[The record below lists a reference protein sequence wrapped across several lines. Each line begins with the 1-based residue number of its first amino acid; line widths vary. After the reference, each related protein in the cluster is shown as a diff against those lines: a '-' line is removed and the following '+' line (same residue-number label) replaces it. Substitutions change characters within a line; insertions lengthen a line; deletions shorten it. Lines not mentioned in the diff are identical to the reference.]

1 MIRFEQVGKRYANG
15 HVGLHELS
23 FRVRRGEFLFVTG
36 HSGAGKSTLLRL
48 LLAMERPTT
57 GKLLLAG
64 QDLATISN
72 AQIPFLR
79 RQIGVVFQ
87 NHQLLFDRTVFNN
100 VALPLQILGLSKA
113 EIVKRVDSALERVAL
128 SDKTDLYPGDL
139 STGQQQRVGIARAI
153 VHRPALLLAD
163 EPTGNLDPRLAAEI
177 MGGVRR
183 HQSLGHQRAD
193 RQSRPG
199 ADRTHAPS
207 HADPATRP
215 PDRRR
220 GGRRMSATRSP
231 KVSERVAPKP
241 ADPQPQKKK
250 HDHDD
255 DGPDFGT
262 LLRAWIESHRASL
275 LDSLRRLG
283 KQPIG
288 SFFTCLVMAV
298 ALSLPMG
305 LSLLL
310 NNVER
315 LGGSWQR
322 AAQIS
327 LYLNIDASAKDGE
340 SLRDDIKNLPG
351 VADAEYISRDQALE
365 EFQQQ
370 SGLGEAL
377 KELPQ
382 NPLPGVVLVTPNE
395 VDKPALEALRQKL
408 AEMPKVQQAQL
419 DLVWVERL
427 AAILKLGDRFVFGL
441 TVLLVSA
448 LLLVIGNTI
457 RLHIEN
463 RRTEIEVIKLV
474 GGTDSYVR
482 RPFLYMGALY
492 GFGAGILSWGVL
504 AFGLDW
510 LNDAVVGLAGL
521 YGSDFALAGVP
532 VADGLSL
539 LLGAVLLGYIGAWIA
554 VARHLRELA
563 PK

>member
-1 MIRFEQVGKRYANG
+1 
-15 HVGLHELS
+15 
-23 FRVRRGEFLFVTG
+23 
-36 HSGAGKSTLLRL
+36 
-48 LLAMERPTT
+48 
-57 GKLLLAG
+57 
-64 QDLATISN
+64 
-72 AQIPFLR
+72 
-79 RQIGVVFQ
+79 
-87 NHQLLFDRTVFNN
+87 
-100 VALPLQILGLSKA
+100 
-113 EIVKRVDSALERVAL
+113 
-128 SDKTDLYPGDL
+128 
-139 STGQQQRVGIARAI
+139 
-153 VHRPALLLAD
+153 
-163 EPTGNLDPRLAAEI
+163 
-177 MGGVRR
+177 
-183 HQSLGHQRAD
+183 
-193 RQSRPG
+193 
-199 ADRTHAPS
+199 
-207 HADPATRP
+207 
-215 PDRRR
+215 
-220 GGRRMSATRSP
+220 MSATRSP
-231 KVSERVAPKP
+231 KVAERVAPK
-241 ADPQPQKKK
+241 ASDQPPKKK
-250 HDHDD
+250 RNED
-255 DGPDFGT
+255 DGPDFST
-262 LLRAWIESHRASL
+262 LLHAWVESHRASL

-310 NNVER
+310 GNVER

-327 LYLNIDASAKDGE
+327 LYLQLDASPTEGE
-340 SLRDDIKNLPG
+340 SLSEQIKAIPG
-351 VADAEYISRDQALE
+351 VADAEFISKEKALD

-377 KELPQ
+377 KELPH
-382 NPLPGVVLVTPNE
+382 NPLPGVVLVTPDE
-395 VDKPALEALRQKL
+395 VDKAALEALRQRL
-408 AEMPKVQQAQL
+408 AELPKVQQAQL

-492 GFGAGILSWGVL
+492 GFGAGILSWAVL
-504 AFGLDW
+504 AFGLSW
-510 LNDAVVGLAGL
+510 LNEAVVGLAGL

-532 VADGLSL
+532 SADGLSL

>member
-1 MIRFEQVGKRYANG
+1 
-15 HVGLHELS
+15 L
-23 FRVRRGEFLFVTG
+23 
-36 HSGAGKSTLLRL
+36 
-48 LLAMERPTT
+48 
-57 GKLLLAG
+57 
-64 QDLATISN
+64 
-72 AQIPFLR
+72 
-79 RQIGVVFQ
+79 
-87 NHQLLFDRTVFNN
+87 
-100 VALPLQILGLSKA
+100 
-113 EIVKRVDSALERVAL
+113 
-128 SDKTDLYPGDL
+128 
-139 STGQQQRVGIARAI
+139 
-153 VHRPALLLAD
+153 
-163 EPTGNLDPRLAAEI
+163 
-177 MGGVRR
+177 
-183 HQSLGHQRAD
+183 
-193 RQSRPG
+193 
-199 ADRTHAPS
+199 
-207 HADPATRP
+207 
-215 PDRRR
+215 
-220 GGRRMSATRSP
+220 
-231 KVSERVAPKP
+231 
-241 ADPQPQKKK
+241 
-250 HDHDD
+250 
-255 DGPDFGT
+255 
-262 LLRAWIESHRASL
+262 
-275 LDSLRRLG
+275 
-283 KQPIG
+283 
-288 SFFTCLVMAV
+288 
-298 ALSLPMG
+298 
-305 LSLLL
+305 
-310 NNVER
+310 
-315 LGGSWQR
+315 
-322 AAQIS
+322 
-327 LYLNIDASAKDGE
+327 
-340 SLRDDIKNLPG
+340 
-351 VADAEYISRDQALE
+351 
-365 EFQQQ
+365 Q

-377 KELPQ
+377 KELPE

-408 AEMPKVQQAQL
+408 SELPKVQQAQL

>member
-1 MIRFEQVGKRYANG
+1 
-15 HVGLHELS
+15 
-23 FRVRRGEFLFVTG
+23 
-36 HSGAGKSTLLRL
+36 
-48 LLAMERPTT
+48 
-57 GKLLLAG
+57 
-64 QDLATISN
+64 
-72 AQIPFLR
+72 
-79 RQIGVVFQ
+79 
-87 NHQLLFDRTVFNN
+87 
-100 VALPLQILGLSKA
+100 
-113 EIVKRVDSALERVAL
+113 
-128 SDKTDLYPGDL
+128 
-139 STGQQQRVGIARAI
+139 
-153 VHRPALLLAD
+153 
-163 EPTGNLDPRLAAEI
+163 
-177 MGGVRR
+177 
-183 HQSLGHQRAD
+183 
-193 RQSRPG
+193 
-199 ADRTHAPS
+199 
-207 HADPATRP
+207 
-215 PDRRR
+215 
-220 GGRRMSATRSP
+220 MSATRSP
-231 KVSERVAPKP
+231 KVSDRVAPKA
-241 ADPQPQKKK
+241 ADPAPQKQKK
-250 HDHDD
+250 RQDHDD
-255 DGPDFGT
+255 DGPDFNT
-262 LLRAWIESHRASL
+262 LLAAWLESHRSSL

-288 SFFTCLVMAV
+288 SFFTCLVMAI

-310 NNVER
+310 SNVER

-327 LYLNIDASAKDGE
+327 IYMHLNANAADGAR
-340 SLRDDIKNLPG
+340 LRDEIKAMPG
-351 VADAEYISRDQALE
+351 VAEAEYISSEQALG

-382 NPLPGVVLVTPNE
+382 NPLPGVVLVTPTE
-395 VDKPALEALRQKL
+395 VDKPALEALRARL
-408 AEMPKVQQAQL
+408 AELPKVEQAQL

-492 GFGAGILSWGVL
+492 GFGAGFLSWGVL
-504 AFGLDW
+504 AFGLGW
-510 LNDAVVGLAGL
+510 LNDSVVGLAGL

-532 VADGLSL
+532 LADGLSL

-563 PK
+563 PR